1 MYIQTV
7 SNSITNPFTPT
18 INRAAYKLVKHALR
32 EKGRKFRP
40 SEIEYFIVWTRD
52 PDTKEKTFLR
62 MMIRLNGNNSFFKIT
77 DDDMSYQG
85 LSHSEVL
92 KFLQNMN
99 AKKIIPNS
107 IHSL

>member
-1 MYIQTV
+1 MYIQTI
-7 SNSITNPFTPT
+7 SSSTTNPFAPT

-32 EKGRKFRP
+32 ERGRKFRP

-62 MMIRLNGNNSFFKIT
+62 VMIRLNGNSSFFKIT

-92 KFLQNMN
+92 KFLKNMD
-99 AKKIIPNS
+99 AKKIIPKS
-107 IHSL
+107 IHSF